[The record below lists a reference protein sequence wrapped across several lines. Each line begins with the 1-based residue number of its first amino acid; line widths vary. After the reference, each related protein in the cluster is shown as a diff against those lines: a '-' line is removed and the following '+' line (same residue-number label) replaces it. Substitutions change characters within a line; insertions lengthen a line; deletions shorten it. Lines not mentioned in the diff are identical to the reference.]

1 MKNRFGFQHRQANQ
15 PNVTSDTIK
24 PSSHLSKGNPQPQ
37 QQPNKTQKIT
47 QHQKQTHSKPPKNP
61 NTPKNPLQQPVKNNE
76 TNQPTQNKM
85 LQLLK
90 NNNYSAI
97 EQ

>member
-37 QQPNKTQKIT
+37 PNKTQKIT

-61 NTPKNPLQQPVKNNE
+61 NTPKNPQQQQPVKNNE